1 MLALAAALVGVYLT
15 APSLGAT
22 AAAPLTLCGNP
33 GPAPPIQH
41 VIVVVFENQSHRQVV
56 GNSSDAPYINS
67 TLTTQ
72 CGWASNMFGATH
84 FSAPNYLA
92 LTSGQYP
99 PESVAGCGS
108 VSACNTPA
116 DNVFHQTEANGLS
129 WKAYQESMPAPCS
142 KTSSGNYSLGHNP
155 PAFYDNLTSCATYD
169 VPVADLTAPAG
180 EFWNDL
186 QNRTL
191 PSLSFVTP
199 NDVDNGHDDGTG
211 VPAIDDFLSQ
221 FVPLVQQSASYQDGS
236 TAMLI
241 TFDEGGGGSQGQ
253 DCTDQAL
260 DLAGKQES
268 CHIPFFVISP
278 YTAPGPVA
286 GSLRPLLGHA
296 DGRGVAA
303 SAVARGRR
311 PSSEP
316 GRAVRAAGNVPG
328 PRPRRRP
335 IGQPVL
341 DRDTE
346 PVRLTN
352 LAVGE
357 PDDLSESLA
366 DGAADGV
373 RDEHRLR
380 GRNRGGVE
388 RHLHGKVDH

>member
-1 MLALAAALVGVYLT
+1 ML
-15 APSLGAT
+15 
-22 AAAPLTLCGNP
+22 
-33 GPAPPIQH
+33 
-41 VIVVVFENQSHRQVV
+41 ENESHRQVV

-84 FSAPNYLA
+84 YSAANYLA
-92 LTSGQYP
+92 VTSGQVP
-99 PESVAGCGS
+99 AGSPAGCGS
-108 VSACNTPA
+108 VASCNTGA

-186 QNRTL
+186 QQKTL
-191 PSLSFVTP
+191 PSFSFVTP

-236 TAMLI
+236 TAMFV

-268 CHIPFFVISP
+268 CHIPFFVVYP
-278 YTAPGPVA
+278 YTTPGPVA
-286 GSLRPLLGHA
+286 GFFDHYSVTRTVEELLHLPLLAG
-296 DGRGVAA
+296 AA
-303 SAVARGRR
+303 LAPSLVEPFGCLPASLSRHRR
-311 PSSEP
+311 
-316 GRAVRAAGNVPG
+316 RHHR
-328 PRPRRRP
+328 RRCRRRRRP
-335 IGQPVL
+335 ARPRPG
-341 DRDTE
+341 
-346 PVRLTN
+346 
-352 LAVGE
+352 
-357 PDDLSESLA
+357 
-366 DGAADGV
+366 
-373 RDEHRLR
+373 HRAR
-380 GRNRGGVE
+380 R
-388 RHLHGKVDH
+388 